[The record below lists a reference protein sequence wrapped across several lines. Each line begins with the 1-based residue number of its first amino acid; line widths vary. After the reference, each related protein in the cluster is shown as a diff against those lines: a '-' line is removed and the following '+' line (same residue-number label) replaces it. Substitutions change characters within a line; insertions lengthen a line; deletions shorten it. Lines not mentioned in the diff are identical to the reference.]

1 LFFKLKQFLGF
12 ICFYINKKNLCLYFQ
27 LSYEYLNWDK
37 EAIMSIAVFAM
48 RKMFLTLRINDLNFK
63 LMNLSQAQMQL
74 DQKGSESALGM
85 LNNNGND
92 QQAKASQAQIQQ
104 SQNQISYLQKLY
116 ESQLKLAQ
124 SEVEQV
130 SKGEEQAV
138 KLGTPKYA

>member
-1 LFFKLKQFLGF
+1 
-12 ICFYINKKNLCLYFQ
+12 
-27 LSYEYLNWDK
+27 
-37 EAIMSIAVFAM
+37 MSIAVFAM